1 MGGKVLFVIYKVKL
15 EENIKEEK
23 RDKMIEENIKIEE
36 LLSEESD
43 LEIDNE
49 GVIELDIDVFQEM
62 GDENVEIIEEMMDEV
77 NEKKGVVIEVLND
90 GEFQK
95 VIDLFID
102 VIKLNFCLV
111 ILYVKRVSVFV
122 KLQKLNVVI

>member
-1 MGGKVLFVIYKVKL
+1 
-15 EENIKEEK
+15 
-23 RDKMIEENIKIEE
+23 
-36 LLSEESD
+36 
-43 LEIDNE
+43 
-49 GVIELDIDVFQEM
+49 M
-62 GDENVEIIEEMMDEV
+62 GDENVEIMEEMMDQV
-77 NEKKGVVIEVLND
+77 NDKKVVVIEVFND

>member
-1 MGGKVLFVIYKVKL
+1 MDQVNDKKV
-15 EENIKEEK
+15 
-23 RDKMIEENIKIEE
+23 
-36 LLSEESD
+36 
-43 LEIDNE
+43 
-49 GVIELDIDVFQEM
+49 
-62 GDENVEIIEEMMDEV
+62 
-77 NEKKGVVIEVLND
+77 VVIEVLND